1 MDFLIYLSDMY
12 LVGYKT
18 YYFTYKDRVEVEF
31 YHSMSYII
39 SDVILIK
46 NLDCFV
52 FFIFW
57 YIVFGILG

>member
-1 MDFLIYLSDMY
+1 MY

-18 YYFTYKDRVEVEF
+18 YYFTYKYRVEVES

-39 SDVILIK
+39 SDVILIE

-52 FFIFW
+52 FLLFNI
-57 YIVFGILG
+57 